1 MAAWIRVSY
10 FLPLTNANDQT
21 AYYRTLDYLR
31 SPLPAPVGRS
41 PVSGFTVSGSDPPA
55 FTGFYWSEGQQSWL
69 RDSIAI
75 LFVDLPASEPI
86 DEIARALKA
95 DVARFYA
102 GEGSPQEEMWSTL
115 ERIEVL

>member
-1 MAAWIRVSY
+1 MEARIRVSY

-31 SPLPAPVGRS
+31 SPRPAIDGRP
-41 PVSGFTVSGSDPPA
+41 PVSGFTVSSSDPPVFA
-55 FTGFYWSEGQQSWL
+55 GFYWSDGQQIWL

-102 GEGSPQEEMWSTL
+102 DEGSPQEEMWCTL
-115 ERIEVL
+115 ERIDVV

>member
-1 MAAWIRVSY
+1 MAAGIRLRY

-31 SPLPAPVGRS
+31 SPRRGVEGHPPVT
-41 PVSGFTVSGSDPPA
+41 GFTVSSNDPPTFA
-55 FTGFYWSEGQQSWL
+55 GFYWSERQQVWL

-102 GEGSPQEEMWSTL
+102 DEGSPQEEMWCTL
-115 ERIEVL
+115 EHIDVV